1 MTPYGRAQMTD
12 VQARQW
18 AMFAHLSALL
28 AAFVGGLT
36 FLGPLIIWLIKKDE
50 NAFVAEHAKE
60 ALNFNITVTIAF
72 IVSFVLS
79 FLIVGIP
86 ILVAVSIAWLILT
99 IMAAV
104 KANNGEVYRYPATLR
119 LVT

>member
-1 MTPYGRAQMTD
+1 MTPYGRVQMTD

-28 AAFVGGLT
+28 AGFVGGLT

-72 IVSFVLS
+72 LVSYVLMFVLIG
-79 FLIVGIP
+79 FLTIAVVG
-86 ILVAVSIAWLILT
+86 IAWLVLT
-99 IMAAV
+99 IMAAI